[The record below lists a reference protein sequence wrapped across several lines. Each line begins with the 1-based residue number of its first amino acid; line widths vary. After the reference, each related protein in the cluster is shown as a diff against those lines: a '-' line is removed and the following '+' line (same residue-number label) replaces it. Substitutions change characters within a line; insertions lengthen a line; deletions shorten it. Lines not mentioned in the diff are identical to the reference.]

1 MDNCLMLLGLS
12 KKAGF
17 LEVGDD
23 CVSDAVELVKAR
35 CILSASDAADGSK
48 RRAGFLAEEAS
59 VPHIVLPYTK
69 AELGIAVGRGT
80 PGMLAITDVG
90 MAESFVSKL
99 AQNDSKYGEYAD
111 VLSVKLKRAKERRA
125 GRQKE
130 ENNKIGK
137 RRTNK

>member
-17 LEVGDD
+17 LEVGED
-23 CVSDAVELVKAR
+23 CVSGSVQEIRAR
-35 CILSASDAADGSK
+35 CIMSAADASDGSK
-48 RRAGFLAEEAS
+48 RKASFLAEES
-59 VPHIVLPYTK
+59 RVPHIILPYTK
-69 AELGIAVGRGT
+69 AELGMAVGRGT

-90 MAESFVSKL
+90 MAANFVSKL
-99 AQNDSKYGEYAD
+99 AAVHPEYGQEME
-111 VLSVKLKRAKERRA
+111 VLNLKLKRAKERRTA
-125 GRQKE
+125 RAKE

>member
-35 CILSASDAADGSK
+35 CILSAADASDGSK
-48 RRAGFLAEEAS
+48 RKAEFLAEES
-59 VPHIVLPYTK
+59 RVPHIVLPYTK

-80 PGMLAITDVG
+80 PGILAITDIG
-90 MAESFVSKL
+90 MAASFVSKL
-99 AQNDSKYGEYAD
+99 AQTDETYGEYAE

-130 ENNKIGK
+130 DNNKIGK